1 MTTHGSIT
9 NGTDKSPFSNLF
21 RKEDLHRFS
30 PKTGIGNGRCRF
42 SVNGNLRSNSHATFL
57 WCSCDFIFSH
67 ILHLHFCSIVCALR
81 HFYCFIIGS
90 TFITCFLFTQNNS
103 STAQKR
109 NMDEMEVC
117 VARHR
122 KEKKDL
128 QGMVVSRY
136 LLSKMDN
143 SDHVI
148 WSLWL

>member
-1 MTTHGSIT
+1 
-9 NGTDKSPFSNLF
+9 
-21 RKEDLHRFS
+21 
-30 PKTGIGNGRCRF
+30 
-42 SVNGNLRSNSHATFL
+42 
-57 WCSCDFIFSH
+57 
-67 ILHLHFCSIVCALR
+67 
-81 HFYCFIIGS
+81 
-90 TFITCFLFTQNNS
+90 
-103 STAQKR
+103 
-109 NMDEMEVC
+109 MDEMEVC